1 VTTKLQPGETLLFFP
16 VTHRD
21 EGGYLKN
28 MLLFFDDA
36 RLVAPKRMKDRAWAI
51 DEAIYGPLEDA
62 GLLGDAEL
70 GDVID
75 PAKLRTD
82 GPDFL
87 DQPDGMMRLML
98 AQLWQQFQQTPASGG
113 EGGAMDMLTPTGFIL
128 LFHCAKRQH
137 ESSGHFM
144 SPGTDTPEMAHK
156 AIELFADSAAH
167 GVRPVVE
174 ADIQQVGVD
183 MAGVPIDEFLA
194 FRTEHRDAHSRY
206 MREAR
211 GLLQELVSVPPEAQ
225 QAILTERR
233 QRIADYGADL
243 DRQAQKAWK
252 RPTSLAAAVGGVAWS
267 AATMDPTGAIIGMF
281 SLVFGLPGKQQ
292 QDQGAYSYL
301 FNAASKR

>member
-1 VTTKLQPGETLLFFP
+1 MTASFQPGETLLFFP
-16 VTHRD
+16 VMHRD
-21 EGGYLKN
+21 EGGHLKN

-36 RLVAPKRMKDRAWAI
+36 RLVAPKRTKERAWAI
-51 DEAIYGPLEDA
+51 DEAIYGPLEDVS
-62 GLLGDAEL
+62 LLADAEL

-75 PAKLRTD
+75 LAKLRAD

-128 LFHCAKRQH
+128 LFHCAKRQN

-144 SPGTDTPEMAHK
+144 SPGTDTPEMANR
-156 AIELFADSAAH
+156 ALELFADSA
-167 GVRPVVE
+167 GQGLRPVVE
-174 ADIQQVGVD
+174 ADIHQVGVD
-183 MAGVPIDEFLA
+183 MAGVPMDEFLA
-194 FRTEHRDAHSRY
+194 FRTEQRDAHSRY

-211 GLLQELVSVPPEAQ
+211 GLLQELRSVSPEAQ
-225 QAILTERR
+225 QGLLTERR

-243 DRQAQKAWK
+243 ERQARHAWK
-252 RPTSLAAAVGGVAWS
+252 QPTSLAAAVGGVAWS

-281 SLVFGLPGKQQ
+281 SLVFGLPGKRQ
-292 QDQGAYSYL
+292 QDQGAYSCL
-301 FNAASKR
+301 FNAARRQ